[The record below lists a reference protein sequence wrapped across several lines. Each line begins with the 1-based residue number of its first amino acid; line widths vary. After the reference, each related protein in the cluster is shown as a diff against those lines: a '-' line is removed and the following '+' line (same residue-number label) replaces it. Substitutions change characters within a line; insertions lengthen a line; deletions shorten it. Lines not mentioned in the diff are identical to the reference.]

1 MLMKDDIVA
10 AGQLEV
16 EIKGI
21 TQAADGVRSFE
32 LCGADGCD
40 LPAWAAGAHIDVI
53 LPNGLVRQYSLC
65 GDAMASDSWRI
76 AVLHEAQGRGG
87 SGYLHLTAQAGDRI
101 HVSQPRNNFR
111 LVEADHYKFVAGGIG
126 ITPILPMIAE
136 AERQGRSWQLL
147 YGGRTRRTM
156 AFLDE
161 LAAFGD
167 KVIIAPQDEVG
178 LLDLKAYL
186 GAHDAGTIAYV
197 CGPGPL
203 IDAVEAQC
211 APWPA
216 GTLHR
221 ERFAP
226 RDKVLAEPGGFEV
239 QLARSG
245 ERLYVPPSE
254 SLLDVLIQAGHEV
267 TNSCTAGICGT
278 CLVKVLAGRPDHR
291 DDVLSD
297 AERASGEMM
306 LVCVS
311 RSETDLLLLDL

>member
-1 MLMKDDIVA
+1 MLLKNDISIVE
-10 AGQLEV
+10 QLEV
-16 EIKGI
+16 EIKCI
-21 TQAADGVRSFE
+21 TQEANGVRSFE
-32 LCGADGCD
+32 LCEVNGGV
-40 LPAWAAGAHIDVI
+40 LPTWAAGAHIDVI

-65 GDAMASDSWRI
+65 GDALAPNSWRI
-76 AVLHEAQGRGG
+76 AVLLEPKGRGG
-87 SGYLHLTAQAGDRI
+87 SEYLHLSAQAGDRI

-111 LVEADHYKFVAGGIG
+111 FVEADHYKFIAGGIG

-136 AERQGRSWQLL
+136 AERLGKTWQLL
-147 YGGRTRRTM
+147 YGGRTRQTM
-156 AFLDE
+156 AFLNE
-161 LAAFGD
+161 LAPFGER
-167 KVIIAPQDEVG
+167 VIIAPQDEVG

-186 GAHDAGTIAYV
+186 DDHDEGTIAYV

-203 IDAVEAQC
+203 IDAVESQC
-211 APWPA
+211 AAWPA
-216 GTLHR
+216 GSLHR

-226 RDKVLAEPGGFEV
+226 KKKNLVEPGGFEV

-245 ERLYVPPSE
+245 ERLYVSPSE
-254 SLLDVLIQAGHEV
+254 SLLDVLIQSGHEV

-278 CLVKVLAGRPDHR
+278 CLVKVLAGQPDHR

-311 RSETDLLLLDL
+311 RSKSDLLVLDL